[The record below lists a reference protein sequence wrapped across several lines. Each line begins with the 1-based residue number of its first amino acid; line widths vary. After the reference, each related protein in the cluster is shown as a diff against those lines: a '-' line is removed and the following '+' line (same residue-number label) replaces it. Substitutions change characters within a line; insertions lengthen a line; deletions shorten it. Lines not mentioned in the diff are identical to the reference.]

1 MGEVDDDEDSAVRG
15 ALGKRPAATV
25 GGRAAKRSPARDAAT
40 SDDEQEEYEDAVELD
55 EELLAGIGAEDV
67 LEGIGGDGGPAAL
80 DGAAQAAADV
90 QAEAAGQAY
99 LALADQA
106 DSQGLLPDGRAPIEA
121 YDTLRAPPPA
131 PLAPQ
136 PAGEED
142 W

>member
-1 MGEVDDDEDSAVRG
+1 MAAG
-15 ALGKRPAATV
+15 PAH
-25 GGRAAKRSPARDAAT
+25 PART
-40 SDDEQEEYEDAVELD
+40 
-55 EELLAGIGAEDV
+55 GGGAQP
-67 LEGIGGDGGPAAL
+67 GQAGGPRARPVGEPQREGTRAAL
-80 DGAAQAAADV
+80 DSALNTS
-90 QAEAAGQAY
+90 

-121 YDTLRAPPPA
+121 YDALRAPPPA